1 MGLLFYLNKV
11 KTKINL
17 HFIRC
22 ESVRIMGL
30 IFYPNKIKIMWG
42 LMKVVDDSSISVG
55 LWWPSFIQHFRS
67 FISPNW
73 FRSSILLLTTATT
86 AEEIYSIQWWWLLKT
101 IDTVIDCKKKKMKT
115 IKYDSKSLVD
125 DCSFLLAANDKNTA
139 KSVRVLITHGY
150 RYCFTRSLAF
160 AEDIASKQIKRTLVT
175 NMFTELIIEE
185 INTDKIQYNNL
196 IRDTSSISMEETI
209 RQTIVS
215 IMESLTTL
223 SSPRPNIFCAPT
235 VSFLCLPLLLEI

>member
-1 MGLLFYLNKV
+1 
-11 KTKINL
+11 
-17 HFIRC
+17 
-22 ESVRIMGL
+22 
-30 IFYPNKIKIMWG
+30 
-42 LMKVVDDSSISVG
+42 
-55 LWWPSFIQHFRS
+55 
-67 FISPNW
+67 
-73 FRSSILLLTTATT
+73 
-86 AEEIYSIQWWWLLKT
+86 
-101 IDTVIDCKKKKMKT
+101 MKT
-115 IKYDSKSLVD
+115 IKYDSKSPID

-139 KSVRVLITHGY
+139 KCVRVLITHGY

-160 AEDIASKQIKRTLVT
+160 AEDVASKQNKRALVT
-175 NMFTELIIEE
+175 NMFTELIMEE

-209 RQTIVS
+209 RQTIIS